1 MPSQPKSIF
10 RRVPD
15 YKRLHLYQKSEV
27 LVMLTDVFCKRFLP
41 LYGDRTVDQMNQ
53 AARSGKQ
60 NIVEGSEAAM
70 TSSET
75 EVKLV
80 NVGRASLQEL
90 REDYEDYLNKHSLP
104 LWDKRHPRFEKML
117 AFCRTHNIYD
127 DYSQLAES
135 LTAEEFCNMAITLCH
150 ITDKMAD
157 TYLQHL
163 EKQFLTQG
171 GVKERMHA
179 ARTGYRQEQD
189 LRLRELEEENRLLKA
204 QLAAL
209 KQQLANKKN

>member
-1 MPSQPKSIF
+1 
-10 RRVPD
+10 
-15 YKRLHLYQKSEV
+15 
-27 LVMLTDVFCKRFLP
+27 MLTDVFCKRFLP

-104 LWDKRHPRFEKML
+104 LWDKRHPRFRRCWP
-117 AFCRTHNIYD
+117 FVVP
-127 DYSQLAES
+127 
-135 LTAEEFCNMAITLCH
+135 ITSMMT
-150 ITDKMAD
+150 IASWRK
-157 TYLQHL
+157 
-163 EKQFLTQG
+163 
-171 GVKERMHA
+171 V
-179 ARTGYRQEQD
+179 
-189 LRLRELEEENRLLKA
+189 
-204 QLAAL
+204 
-209 KQQLANKKN
+209 